1 MIADVHKCG
10 PRIVP
15 EETKMNLTTKAL
27 FAGIAITLMSAP
39 ALAQKSQNSLRLA
52 LNAPL
57 PALSTYDFPIDEAS
71 VFSHEIYDALVKYD
85 EHKQK
90 LVPALAKSWKQV
102 DDMTLEFELRDDI
115 RFHNDDRVE
124 ASDVKATVDYITDPK
139 SKITYQSRFTWM
151 KQVEVLSPTKL
162 RIHSTAPTAT
172 GLNTIAYRVLIWN
185 GKVLDKLNDRVEY
198 GRTSVIGTGPYKLV
212 QLDTNKGIVVERNP
226 AYNVMP
232 EYKKATINRI
242 SALPIPD
249 RQTQSA
255 EFMVGKIDLLRNVA
269 PDTAKAL
276 AEGSNAQITYVD
288 TADLFYLAM
297 DSVGRSG
304 NKALTDVRVRRAIS
318 MAIKRDEI
326 IKHIVPGGHV
336 AQKLDADCFKTTIAC
351 SYTVSA
357 PKYDPAE
364 AKRLLAEAGY
374 PNGFDLQY
382 MVYTPNKPI
391 GEAIA
396 GELRKV
402 GIRAT
407 IQLAEISLYRRLQGD
422 GKLQAWS
429 VLFSTGSNPDAGNIF
444 SVLFGDAVMPYYK
457 DEVIIDAMKRGEAE
471 FDPSKR
477 TAIYQRAFDRINE
490 MHYHMPISSVPTVF
504 VHSKDVKIKQGT
516 LSADKIYLTDL
527 EWN

>member
-1 MIADVHKCG
+1 LNVI
-10 PRIVP
+10 
-15 EETKMNLTTKAL
+15 TKAL
-27 FAGIAITLMSAP
+27 SISILTIAIASP
-39 ALAQKSQNSLRLA
+39 ASAQKAQNSLRLA
-52 LNAPL
+52 LNFPL

-71 VFSHEIYDALVKYD
+71 VFSHEIYDSLVKYD
-85 EHKQK
+85 EFKQK

-102 DDMTLEFELRDDI
+102 DDMTLEFELRDDV
-115 RFHNDDRVE
+115 RFHNGDRVE
-124 ASDVKATVDYITDPK
+124 SSDVKATIDYITDPK
-139 SKITYQSRFTWM
+139 AKITYQARFTWM
-151 KQVEVLSPTKL
+151 KEVEILSPTKF
-162 RIHSTAPTAT
+162 RIHSNEPTAT

-185 GKVLDKLNDRVEY
+185 GKILGKLADRADY
-198 GRTSVIGTGPYKLV
+198 GRTSIVGTGPYKIV
-212 QLDTNKGIVVERNP
+212 HLDTNKGVAVERNP
-226 AYNVMP
+226 NYNVVP
-232 EYKKATINRI
+232 DYKKPTIQRI
-242 SALPIPD
+242 SAQPIPD

-255 EFMVGKIDLLRNVA
+255 EFMVGKIDVLRNVA
-269 PDTAKAL
+269 PDVAKAL
-276 AEGSNAQITYVD
+276 AEGPGAEITYVD

-304 NKALTDVRVRRAIS
+304 NKALSDIRVRRAIS
-318 MAIKRDEI
+318 MAINRDEI

-336 AQKLDADCFKTTIAC
+336 AQKLDVDCFKTTIAC
-351 SYTVSA
+351 SHTIPA

-374 PNGFDLQY
+374 PDGFDLQY

-457 DEVIIDAMKRGEAE
+457 DDVIIDAMKRGEAE
-471 FDPSKR
+471 FDTNKR
-477 TAIYQRAFDRINE
+477 NLIYQRAFDRINE

-516 LSADKIYLTDL
+516 LSADKIYLTDM
-527 EWN
+527 EWK

>member
-1 MIADVHKCG
+1 VNKL
-10 PRIVP
+10 
-15 EETKMNLTTKAL
+15 KLTARTL
-27 FAGIAITLMSAP
+27 FVGIAASVISTSVF
-39 ALAQKSQNSLRLA
+39 AQKSQNSLRLA

-57 PALSTYDFPIDEAS
+57 PSLSTYDFPIDEAS
-71 VFSHEIYDALVKYD
+71 VFSHEIYDSLVKFD

-90 LVPALAKSWKQV
+90 LVPALAKSWKQI

-115 RFHNDDRVE
+115 RFHNGDNLE
-124 ASDVKATVDYITDPK
+124 PNDVRATVAYITDPK
-139 SKITYQSRFTWM
+139 AKITYQSRFTWM
-151 KQVEVLSPTKL
+151 KQVEILSPTRF
-162 RIHSTAPTAT
+162 RIHSTEPTAT

-185 GKVLDKLNDRVEY
+185 GKILDKLTDRADY
-198 GRTSVIGTGPYKLV
+198 GRTSVVGTGPYKIV

-226 AYNVMP
+226 NYNVLP
-232 EYKKATINRI
+232 EYKKATINRV
-242 SALPIPD
+242 SALPVPD

-269 PDTAKAL
+269 PDVAKAL
-276 AEGSNAQITYVD
+276 AEGPNANITYVD

-318 MAIKRDEI
+318 MAIDRDQI

-336 AQKLDADCFKTTIAC
+336 AKKLDADCFATTIAC
-351 SYTVSA
+351 SYTVPA
-357 PKYDPAE
+357 PAYDPAE
-364 AKRLLAEAGY
+364 SKRLLAEAGY
-374 PNGFDLQY
+374 PDGFDLQY

-407 IQLAEISLYRRLQGD
+407 IQLAEIGLYRRLQGD

-457 DEVIIDAMKRGEAE
+457 DDVIIDAMNRGEAE
-471 FDPSKR
+471 FNPEKR
-477 TAIYQRAFDRINE
+477 KAIYQRAFDRINE

-504 VHSKDVKIKQGT
+504 VHSKDVRIKQGT
-516 LSADKIYLTDL
+516 LSADKIYLTDF